1 MSDPNTV
8 VVKIASSPAQ
18 AKIFVALLQ
27 GEGIPAFVDGD
38 SLSDEFAM
46 SRKLMNLAGVKVMV
60 PKSSLE
66 QAKKALEA
74 TDIDAGELERQA
86 LAAGD
91 RGERVEREAPTR
103 QPPPPGSI
111 ARPAALIGIAAAFV
125 FFLLW
130 QNAANAA
137 PSHPLYTYEHTGT
150 TLREYLR
157 RTGELLRTYEDLD
170 KNDVYE
176 RIVYLDPERRLT
188 EITDQVDRNGNYGR
202 IETRFTDG
210 TVVLWTRS
218 SESTMFD
225 RVVVTAKDGTVLQ
238 TLAWQDG
245 RGFVDAR

>member
-38 SLSDEFAM
+38 SLTDEFAM

-66 QAKKALEA
+66 QAKKVLEA
-74 TDIDAGELERQA
+74 TDVDAEDLERQA
-86 LAAGD
+86 LAAGGE
-91 RGERVEREAPTR
+91 GERVEREAPTR
-103 QPPPPGSI
+103 PPAAPGSL
-111 ARPAALIGIAAAFV
+111 ARPAAFVGIAAAFV

-157 RTGELLRTYEDLD
+157 RTGELLRTYEDVD
-170 KNDVYE
+170 KDGAYE
-176 RIVYLDPERRLT
+176 RIVYVDPDRRLT
-188 EITDQVDRNGNYGR
+188 EIADQMDRNGNYGR
-202 IETRFTDG
+202 IETRLADG
-210 TVVLWTRS
+210 TVILWTRS
-218 SESTMFD
+218 SDATTFD
-225 RVVVTAKDGTVLQ
+225 RIVVTTKDGTVLQ
-238 TLAWQDG
+238 TLVWQDG